1 MIEFAD
7 EGSHHD
13 KKFNELLEADKKEL
27 EAFRLREE
35 SDVQQKRALIDKE
48 YEKAK
53 EENEP
58 WWEKDI
64 PTNRSMEGDAEEE
77 KEHIADQPPPVEE
90 PKEKEK
96 SPEQSPRSIPRSIQK
111 SRQLNRGNKSPP
123 PEEDKG
129 EEGYDFSNPFVFNQG
144 DADLER
150 FINPLLSKA
159 KLNPDI
165 EVLRHY

>member
-90 PKEKEK
+90 PKEKK
-96 SPEQSPRSIPRSIQK
+96 RVQ
-111 SRQLNRGNKSPP
+111 
-123 PEEDKG
+123 
-129 EEGYDFSNPFVFNQG
+129 
-144 DADLER
+144 
-150 FINPLLSKA
+150 SKA
-159 KLNPDI
+159 LAPSHEAFRKVDSLIGAIRALHRRKTKAKKDTTSATRLCSTRETQISSDSSTHCSAKLS
-165 EVLRHY
+165 